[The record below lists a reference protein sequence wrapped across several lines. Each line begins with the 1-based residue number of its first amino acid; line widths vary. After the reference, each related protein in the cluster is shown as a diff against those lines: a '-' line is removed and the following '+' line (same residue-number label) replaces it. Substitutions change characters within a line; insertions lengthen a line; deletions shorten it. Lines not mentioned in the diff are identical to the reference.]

1 MRRIVSA
8 LVGALLLLPVAGE
21 AQTAPTVGLRSQT
34 VGLHALTG
42 AHVVTGTGQRLEG
55 ATILIRDGWIEAVGV
70 GIATPPGA
78 RIHDLSGHTIYPGFI
93 EAYGSVGMPTSR
105 PDDEPGALNW
115 NPQTRAFVHAV
126 SAFRDDAA
134 GAADLRALGF
144 TTVHSVPRLG
154 IFSGQGAIFSLGAGE
169 PGSRVLR
176 RSGAH
181 GLSLGRDNRLGGGYP
196 TSAMG
201 AMAFIRQTLL
211 DADWYDRAQR
221 AYASAPRGLRRPD
234 EDLALAALVP
244 VVRGQQAI
252 VVATADEDA
261 FFRANRIA
269 SEFNLTL
276 WVRGSGFEYR
286 VLDDVRAAGRPLIL
300 PLNFPTTPNVTS
312 EDQALGVSLET
323 LRHYAH
329 APENPGRL
337 ADAGV
342 SFVLTTDGLFSRRD
356 FLPNLRRAV
365 AHGLSPDVALAALT
379 TGPAR
384 LLEIDGTHGTIA
396 AGRAANLVVATGD
409 LFMTDASV
417 LQVWVEGEAF
427 QVQGAAPA
435 PTRAAD
441 AGRTGEGATL
451 QHVNGTL
458 SFAPVDY
465 TALPA
470 AMDYGRTEIPSQPRH
485 LLVRN
490 ATLWTQG
497 QQGRL
502 ESADFRVEAGRIVEV
517 GQNLEPRPGSEI
529 LDAGGR
535 HVTPGLID
543 AHIHAGAV
551 GGINETGAAIV
562 PEVRIGDVL
571 TNNNIWM
578 YRQLAGGLTT
588 AHIMHGSANPI
599 GGQNQVVKMRW
610 GAPAEDLKLEG
621 TRPTVKF
628 ALGENVVRSPN
639 RYPNTRM
646 GVEQI
651 MRDHFMAAREYEA
664 TWAAWERNPRGI
676 PPRRDLRM
684 EALRDILNGT
694 ISVQSHSYRQDEIL
708 MLIRLAEEMGFKV
721 DAFHHGVEAYRVAP
735 ELAAHGAGAV
745 VWSDWSSFKVEAY
758 NATTYNARLLLEAG
772 VVTSLHSDNN
782 EIASRMNW
790 EAGKMLRT
798 GLGEEEALSLVTNGT
813 AALLNIAD
821 RVGSI
826 EVGKDADFVIWSGH
840 PLSILSLPDETW
852 VDGRR
857 YFSRVEDEAL
867 REAVVR
873 ERTDRIQQIRSER
886 GTNQEN

>member
-1 MRRIVSA
+1 MRRTLSVI
-8 LVGALLLLPVAGE
+8 LGALLFLPLAVE

-42 AHVVTGTGQRLEG
+42 ARVVTGPGEVLEG
-55 ATILIRDGWIEAVGV
+55 ATIVIRDGWIESVGV
-70 GIATPPGA
+70 GIQPPAGA
-78 RIHDLSGHTIYPGFI
+78 RTHDLAGRTVYPGFI

-105 PDDEPGALNW
+105 PEGEAGTLNW
-115 NPQTRAFVHAV
+115 NPQTRSFVQAV
-126 SAFRDDAA
+126 AALREDAS

-144 TTVHSVPRLG
+144 TTVHTVPRLG
-154 IFSGQGAIFSLGAGE
+154 IFRGQGAVISLGSGDL
-169 PGSRVLR
+169 GSQVVR
-176 RSGAH
+176 REGAH
-181 GLSLGRDNRLGGGYP
+181 GLALSRDNRVGGGYP
-196 TSAMG
+196 TSGMG
-201 AMAFIRQTLL
+201 AVAFIRQTLL
-211 DADWYDRAQR
+211 DADWYDRAHQT
-221 AYASAPRGLRRPD
+221 YAARPQGLRRPY

-244 VVRGQQAI
+244 VVQGRQAVI
-252 VVATADEDA
+252 AEASDEDA
-261 FFRANRIA
+261 FFRAHRIA
-269 SEFNLTL
+269 EEFGLDL
-276 WVRGSGFEYR
+276 WVRGHGAEYR
-286 VLDDVRAAGRPLIL
+286 SVEAVREAGRPLIL
-300 PLNFPTTPNVTS
+300 PLNFPATPNVGS
-312 EDQALGVSLET
+312 DDLVLGVSLEA
-323 LRHYAH
+323 LRHYEH

-337 ADAGV
+337 AAGGV
-342 SFVLTTDGLFSRRD
+342 SFVLTSDGLFSRRD

-365 AHGLSPDVALAALT
+365 QHGLSSDAALAALT
-379 TGPAR
+379 TGPAQ
-384 LLEIDGTHGTIA
+384 LLGIESTHGTIA
-396 AGRAANLVVATGD
+396 SGKVANLVVASGD
-409 LFMTDASV
+409 LLASEARV

-427 QVQGAAPA
+427 EISTAAP
-435 PTRAAD
+435 PRSAD
-441 AGRTGEGATL
+441 ASGSGGMGSL
-451 QHVNGTL
+451 QNVNGTL
-458 SFAPVDY
+458 SFAPVDF
-465 TALPA
+465 TALPP
-470 AMDYGRTEIPSQPRH
+470 AMDFGREEIPEQPQH

-497 QQGRL
+497 PMGRM
-502 ESADFRVEAGRIVEV
+502 EQADFRVEAGRIVEV

-529 LDAGGR
+529 VDAGGR

-551 GGINETGAAIV
+551 GGINETGNAIV

-571 TNNNIWM
+571 TNRNIWM

-610 GAPAEDLKLEG
+610 GAPAEDLKFEG
-621 TRPTVKF
+621 ARPTVKF

-664 TWAAWERNPRGI
+664 TWAAWEQNPQGI

-708 MLIRLAEEMGFKV
+708 MLIRLAEEMDFKV

-735 ELAAHGAGAV
+735 EIAAHGAGAV

-758 NATTYNARLLLEAG
+758 NATTYNARLLMEAG

-790 EAGKMLRT
+790 EAAKMLRT

-813 AALLNIAD
+813 AALLNIDD

-852 VDGRR
+852 LDGRR
-857 YFSRVEDEAL
+857 YFSRAEDEAL
-867 REAVVR
+867 RDAVAR
-873 ERTDRIQQIRSER
+873 ERNERIQQIRSQR
-886 GTNQEN
+886 GSTEEN